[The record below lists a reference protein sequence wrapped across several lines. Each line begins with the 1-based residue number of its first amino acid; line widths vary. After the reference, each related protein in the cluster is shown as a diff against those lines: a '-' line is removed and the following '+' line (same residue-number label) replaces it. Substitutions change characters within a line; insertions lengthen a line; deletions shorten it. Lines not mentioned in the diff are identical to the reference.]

1 MTSNGIKYK
10 TNVDWYL
17 IIHVIKKIYLQDINI
32 HWVFWGKLHKIYGF
46 FSVSRLVFLTIDAK
60 WRTITN
66 MAKLDFTL
74 DLSDLAFILAKKISQ
89 KDITFIRIW
98 EKTFCKKESL
108 YFLSKIGHVNF
119 CIDCNLTIITKHQI
133 QNNNTWKNSFSIEQ
147 E

>member
-1 MTSNGIKYK
+1 MKYK
-10 TNVDWYL
+10 INGDWYL
-17 IIHVIKKIYLQDINI
+17 IGHVMKKILFIEYQLQ
-32 HWVFWGKLHKIYGF
+32 WVFWGKLHKIYGF

-89 KDITFIRIW
+89 IDISFIRIW
-98 EKTFCKKESL
+98 EKTFYKKESF

-119 CIDCNLTIITKHQI
+119 CIDCNLTIITKYQI